1 MKKTEKR
8 LITLSDGTGMGGELL
23 IIRTDAPAEVLSELE
38 KISCEIFING
48 ANHEDVPIW
57 ADVLE
62 EKGYE
67 FAYIDSCTH
76 VTAYGTSRDWLEETF
91 GEINEKYIIEDQP
104 DLFLEADLME
114 A

>member
-23 IIRTDAPAEVLSELE
+23 VFRTDAPAEVLSELE

-48 ANHEDVPIW
+48 ADYEDVPIW

-62 EKGYE
+62 ENGYE
-67 FAYIDSCTH
+67 FTYIDSCTH
-76 VTAYGTSRDWLEETF
+76 VTPYGTSSDWLEETF
-91 GEINEKYIIEDQP
+91 GEINEKYVIEDQP
-104 DLFLEADLME
+104 DLFLGADLME

>member
-8 LITLSDGTGMGGELL
+8 LISLSDGTGMGGELL
-23 IIRTDAPAEVLSELE
+23 VIRTDAPAEVLSELE

-48 ANHEDVPIW
+48 SDAEKVPIW

-76 VTAYGTSRDWLEETF
+76 VTAYGTSSDWLEETF
-91 GEINEKYIIEDQP
+91 GELNEKYIIEDQP
-104 DLFLEADLME
+104 DIK
-114 A
+114 

>member
-8 LITLSDGTGMGGELL
+8 LITLSDGTRMGGELL
-23 IIRTDAPAEVLSELE
+23 VFRTDAPAEVLSELE

-48 ANHEDVPIW
+48 ADYEDVPIW
-57 ADVLE
+57 ADVLK

-67 FAYIDSCTH
+67 FTYIDSCIH
-76 VTAYGTSRDWLEETF
+76 VTAYGTSGDWLEETF
-91 GEINEKYIIEDQP
+91 GEINEKYVIEDQP
-104 DLFLEADLME
+104 DLFLGGDLME

>member
-1 MKKTEKR
+1 MKKKEKR
-8 LITLSDGTGMGGELL
+8 LITLSDGTTMGGKLL
-23 IIRTDAPAEVLSELE
+23 VIRTDAPAEVLSELE

-48 ANHEDVPIW
+48 ADYEDVPIW

-67 FAYIDSCTH
+67 FTYIDSCTH
-76 VTAYGTSRDWLEETF
+76 VTPYGTSGDWLEETF
-91 GEINEKYIIEDQP
+91 GEINEKYVIEDQP
-104 DLFLEADLME
+104 DLFLGADLME

>member
-23 IIRTDAPAEVLSELE
+23 VIRTDAPAEVLSELE

-48 ANHEDVPIW
+48 ANYEDVPIW
-57 ADVLE
+57 ADVLK

-67 FAYIDSCTH
+67 FTYIDSCTH
-76 VTAYGTSRDWLEETF
+76 RIAGEGCALISSRPITTSLGTDVR
-91 GEINEKYIIEDQP
+91 
-104 DLFLEADLME
+104 M
-114 A
+114 

>member
-8 LITLSDGTGMGGELL
+8 LISLSDGTGMGGELL
-23 IIRTDAPAEVLSELE
+23 VIRTDAPAEVLSELE

-48 ANHEDVPIW
+48 SDAEKVHIW

-76 VTAYGTSRDWLEETF
+76 VTAYGTSSDWLEETF

-104 DLFLEADLME
+104 DIK
-114 A
+114 

>member
-8 LITLSDGTGMGGELL
+8 LITLSDGTRMGGELL
-23 IIRTDAPAEVLSELE
+23 VFRTDAPAEVLSELE

-48 ANHEDVPIW
+48 ADYEDVPIW

-62 EKGYE
+62 D
-67 FAYIDSCTH
+67 IDSCTH
-76 VTAYGTSRDWLEETF
+76 VTAYGTSSGWLEETF
-91 GEINEKYIIEDQP
+91 GEINEKYVIEDQP
-104 DLFLEADLME
+104 DLFLGADLME

>member
-23 IIRTDAPAEVLSELE
+23 VFRTDAPAEVLSELE

-48 ANHEDVPIW
+48 ANYEDVPIW
-57 ADVLE
+57 ADVLK

-67 FAYIDSCTH
+67 FTYIDSCTH
-76 VTAYGTSRDWLEETF
+76 VTAYGTSSDWLEETF

-104 DLFLEADLME
+104 GLFLGADLME

>member
-8 LITLSDGTGMGGELL
+8 LISLSDGTGMGGELL
-23 IIRTDAPAEVLSELE
+23 VIRTDAPAEVLSELE

-48 ANHEDVPIW
+48 SDAEKVPIW

-76 VTAYGTSRDWLEETF
+76 VTAYGTSSDWLKETF

-104 DLFLEADLME
+104 DIK
-114 A
+114 

>member
-8 LITLSDGTGMGGELL
+8 LISLSDGTGMGGELL
-23 IIRTDAPAEVLSELE
+23 VIRTDAPAEVLSELE

-48 ANHEDVPIW
+48 SDYEDVPIW

-67 FAYIDSCTH
+67 FTSIDSCTH
-76 VTAYGTSRDWLEETF
+76 VTAYGTSSDWLEETF
-91 GEINEKYIIEDQP
+91 GEINEKYVIEDQP
-104 DLFLEADLME
+104 DLFLGADLME

>member
-23 IIRTDAPAEVLSELE
+23 VIRTDAPAEVLSELE

-48 ANHEDVPIW
+48 ADAEDVPIW
-57 ADVLE
+57 KDVLK

-91 GEINEKYIIEDQP
+91 GEINEKYVIEDQP
-104 DLFLEADLME
+104 DLFLGADLME

>member
-8 LITLSDGTGMGGELL
+8 LITLSDGTTMGGKLL
-23 IIRTDAPAEVLSELE
+23 VIRTDAPAEVLSKLE

-48 ANHEDVPIW
+48 ADYEDVPIW
-57 ADVLE
+57 ADVLK

-91 GEINEKYIIEDQP
+91 GEINEKYVIEDQT
-104 DLFLEADLME
+104 DIK
-114 A
+114 

>member
-23 IIRTDAPAEVLSELE
+23 VIRTDAPAEVLSELE

-48 ANHEDVPIW
+48 SDAEKVPIW
-57 ADVLE
+57 ADVLK

-67 FAYIDSCTH
+67 FTYIDSCIH
-76 VTAYGTSRDWLEETF
+76 VTPYGTSGDWVEETF
-91 GEINEKYIIEDQP
+91 GEINEKYVIEDQP
-104 DLFLEADLME
+104 DLFLGADLME

>member
-8 LITLSDGTGMGGELL
+8 LITLSDGTRMDGELL
-23 IIRTDAPAEVLSELE
+23 VFRTDAPAEVLSELE

-48 ANHEDVPIW
+48 ANYEDVPIW

-67 FAYIDSCTH
+67 FTYIDSCTH
-76 VTAYGTSRDWLEETF
+76 VTAYGTSSDWLEETF
-91 GEINEKYIIEDQP
+91 GEINEKYVIEDQP
-104 DLFLEADLME
+104 DLFLGADLME

>member
-8 LITLSDGTGMGGELL
+8 LISLSDGTGMGGELL
-23 IIRTDAPAEVLSELE
+23 VIRTDAPTEVLSELE

-48 ANHEDVPIW
+48 SDAEKVPIW

-76 VTAYGTSRDWLEETF
+76 VTAYGTSSDWLEETF

-104 DLFLEADLME
+104 DIK
-114 A
+114 

>member
-8 LITLSDGTGMGGELL
+8 LITLSDGTRMGGELL
-23 IIRTDAPAEVLSELE
+23 VFRTDAPAEVLSKLE

-48 ANHEDVPIW
+48 SDAEKVPIW

-76 VTAYGTSRDWLEETF
+76 VTAYGTSSDWLEETF

-104 DLFLEADLME
+104 DLFLGADLME
-114 A
+114 V

>member
-8 LITLSDGTGMGGELL
+8 LITLSDGTRMGGELL
-23 IIRTDAPAEVLSELE
+23 VFRTDAPAEVLSELE

-48 ANHEDVPIW
+48 ADYEDVPIW

-62 EKGYE
+62 ENGYE
-67 FAYIDSCTH
+67 FTYIDSCTH
-76 VTAYGTSRDWLEETF
+76 VTPYGTSGNWLEETF

-104 DLFLEADLME
+104 DIK
-114 A
+114 